1 MGLCLCL
8 CGLVSGSLF
17 LQDLHHLR
25 RDLRMLL
32 VLVLLCLWWR
42 GRLAMM
48 LVMIAALLWVNM
60 AGARLGG
67 LVLLR
72 FLHGM
77 LCRVMSRRFECR
89 PLIQDVGEVL

>member
-8 CGLVSGSLF
+8 CGLMSSSLF

-25 RDLRMLL
+25 RDLRVLL
-32 VLVLLCLWWR
+32 VLLLCLWWR
-42 GRLAMM
+42 GRLSMM

-77 LCRVMSRRFECR
+77 LCRVLSGRLECR
-89 PLIQDVGEVL
+89 SLIQDVGEVL